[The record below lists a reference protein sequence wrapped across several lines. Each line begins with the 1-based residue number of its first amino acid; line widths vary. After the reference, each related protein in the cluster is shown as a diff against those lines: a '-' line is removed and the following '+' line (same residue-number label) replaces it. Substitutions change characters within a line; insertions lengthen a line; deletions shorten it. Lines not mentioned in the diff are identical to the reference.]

1 MLTDLPQDVW
11 EDIFILLQGTA
22 TIELDGMVD
31 LTFLFLLFFVLFFS
45 FLCRNTNKN
54 SVAMFPC
61 LLSANLIECACN
73 IKWLV
78 GNSVYMDTLGD
89 GKECDDM
96 TSIHDP
102 SLINFINQHC

>member
-1 MLTDLPQDVW
+1 
-11 EDIFILLQGTA
+11 
-22 TIELDGMVD
+22 
-31 LTFLFLLFFVLFFS
+31 
-45 FLCRNTNKN
+45 
-54 SVAMFPC
+54 MFPC

-78 GNSVYMDTLGD
+78 GNSVYMVTLGD

-102 SLINFINQHC
+102 GLINFINQHC